1 MTLRSRSG
9 RFSAHEL
16 FTECYIKTIDK
27 YFVDVYN
34 QDIGGDTV
42 NEIERLQKYLLLVR
56 RTVGWTAE
64 EFGDRIGVT
73 RQTINNLEAGRNKLN
88 KTQYIA
94 IRSVLDVEMHQYPEE
109 TEMLKLILDVFI
121 DRPENYD
128 EKEREE
134 LLNKANMVTPSI
146 LAGSTSRK
154 DVSKEMMAVAAGIG
168 LIAAATPLFAPVAA
182 ASAWLIKTIFDK
194 KK

>member
-1 MTLRSRSG
+1 M
-9 RFSAHEL
+9 
-16 FTECYIKTIDK
+16 
-27 YFVDVYN
+27 
-34 QDIGGDTV
+34 

-56 RTVGWTAE
+56 RTVGWIAE

-94 IRSVLDVEMHQYPEE
+94 MRSVLDVEMHQYPEE
-109 TEMLKLILDVFI
+109 TEMLNLILDVFV
-121 DRPENYD
+121 DHPENYD

-134 LLNKANMVTPSI
+134 FLTKANMVTPSI

-154 DVSKEMMAVAAGIG
+154 DVSKEIMAVADGIG
-168 LIAAATPLFAPVAA
+168 LIAEATPPFAPVEAT
-182 ASAWLIKTIFDK
+182 SAWLLKTIFDK

>member
-1 MTLRSRSG
+1 M
-9 RFSAHEL
+9 
-16 FTECYIKTIDK
+16 
-27 YFVDVYN
+27 
-34 QDIGGDTV
+34 
-42 NEIERLQKYLLLVR
+42 NEIGRLQKYLLLVR

-94 IRSVLDVEMHQYPEE
+94 MRSVLDVEMHQYPEE

-121 DRPENYD
+121 DHPEKYD
-128 EKEREE
+128 EKEKEE
-134 LLNKANMVTPSI
+134 LLIKANMVTPSI
-146 LAGSTSRK
+146 LAGATSRK
-154 DVSKEMMAVAAGIG
+154 EVSKEMMAVATGIG
-168 LIAAATPLFAPVAA
+168 LVAA
-182 ASAWLIKTIFDK
+182 AAPLVTPLAATSAWLLKTIFDK

>member
-1 MTLRSRSG
+1 M
-9 RFSAHEL
+9 
-16 FTECYIKTIDK
+16 
-27 YFVDVYN
+27 
-34 QDIGGDTV
+34 

-56 RTVGWTAE
+56 RAVGWTAE

-94 IRSVLDVEMHQYPEE
+94 MRSVLDVEMHQYPEE

-121 DRPENYD
+121 DHPENYD
-128 EKEREE
+128 EKERKE
-134 LLNKANMVTPSI
+134 LLSKANMVTPSI

-154 DVSKEMMAVAAGIG
+154 EVSKEMMAAAAGIG
-168 LIAAATPLFAPVAA
+168 LIVAAAPLFAPVAA
-182 ASAWLIKTIFDK
+182 TSAWLLKTIFDK

>member
-1 MTLRSRSG
+1 M
-9 RFSAHEL
+9 
-16 FTECYIKTIDK
+16 
-27 YFVDVYN
+27 
-34 QDIGGDTV
+34 
-42 NEIERLQKYLLLVR
+42 NEIERLQEHLLLVR

-64 EFGDRIGVT
+64 EFGERIGVT

-94 IRSVLDVEMHQYPEE
+94 MRSVLDAEMNQYPEE

-121 DRPENYD
+121 DN
-128 EKEREE
+128 
-134 LLNKANMVTPSI
+134 PSI

-154 DVSKEMMAVAAGIG
+154 DVSKEMVAVAGGLGI
-168 LIAAATPLFAPVAA
+168 LAAAGPLFAPAA
-182 ASAWLIKTIFDK
+182 IIGGATSAWLLKTIFDK

>member
-1 MTLRSRSG
+1 MVKLS
-9 RFSAHEL
+9 E
-16 FTECYIKTIDK
+16 
-27 YFVDVYN
+27 VDA
-34 QDIGGDTV
+34 V
-42 NEIERLQKYLLLVR
+42 NEIERLQEHLLLIR

-64 EFGDRIGVT
+64 EFGERIGVT

-94 IRSVLDVEMHQYPEE
+94 MRSVLDVEMKQYPEE

-121 DRPENYD
+121 DHPENYNKE
-128 EKEREE
+128 EKEK
-134 LLNKANMVTPSI
+134 LLSKANMVTPSI

-154 DVSKEMMAVAAGIG
+154 DVSKEMMAVAGGIG
-168 LIAAATPLFAPVAA
+168 ILATAASLFVPTAVIGGAT
-182 ASAWLIKTIFDK
+182 SAWLLKTIFDK